1 MDWSA
6 IVRSFIVLVCIFN
19 PISLIAISCKGAPVQ
34 HHAKRSTIISSALCV
49 ALLLVSILYLLSVA
63 FSWLSLAEASLT
75 LTGGAILLASAVHD
89 FQGRSSIYPSKERGM
104 SECPFRVCLNNV
116 TTIPSIAAVF
126 FLISDTSGSPDKLPY
141 VVLAAVSA
149 GYFMFLGRIYRKGGS
164 AVRPEIIAFR
174 RVPSGIVLIV
184 AIDMILLSIWP

>member
-1 MDWSA
+1 
-6 IVRSFIVLVCIFN
+6 
-19 PISLIAISCKGAPVQ
+19 
-34 HHAKRSTIISSALCV
+34 
-49 ALLLVSILYLLSVA
+49 
-63 FSWLSLAEASLT
+63 
-75 LTGGAILLASAVHD
+75 
-89 FQGRSSIYPSKERGM
+89 M